1 MRTLGRL
8 VLAVLVLGVLL
19 GVTFY
24 LRPLW
29 VLQQGTHFGLFLS
42 RVQSNYVLTP
52 EGRRFDRPTVGTV
65 ERAVE
70 RALHATRARDVDTI
84 RTFLQRLVRALERD
98 ADAVRLAR

>member
-8 VLAVLVLGVLL
+8 VLVVLVLGVLL

-29 VLQQGTHFGLFLS
+29 VFQQGTHFGLFLS

-52 EGRRFDRPTVGTV
+52 EGRVHYYVEAEPRIPGGGHPDCSWCMDFRRP
-65 ERAVE
+65 RC
-70 RALHATRARDVDTI
+70 
-84 RTFLQRLVRALERD
+84 RLRRPC
-98 ADAVRLAR
+98 

>member
-8 VLAVLVLGVLL
+8 VLLVLVLGVLL

-29 VLQQGTHFGLFLS
+29 VMRQATHFGLFLS

-52 EGRRFDRPTVGTV
+52 EGRVHYYEAEPRIPEAGFRLCWCTVWET
-65 ERAVE
+65 
-70 RALHATRARDVDTI
+70 ATKRGR
-84 RTFLQRLVRALERD
+84 RC
-98 ADAVRLAR
+98 